1 MRQKGG
7 IVLPKEPQ
15 LYRSNNLSKGWGTAG
30 DDDYAVYLFNLFFHG
45 YNTKMRIG

>member
-15 LYRSNNLSKGWGTAG
+15 LYRSNNLSKGVGELLGMMT
-30 DDDYAVYLFNLFFHG
+30 AVYLFNPFHHG
-45 YNTKMRIG
+45 YNTKIRIG